1 MQPELVQVTPGRF
14 GRTVALRIAE
24 HLNSAVRSRGI
35 ATIALSGGPQMH
47 WVYRELRELQL
58 PWSKIEFWFADERC
72 VPERHP
78 ASNWFVASDLI
89 FSDVRIRSEGAYRID
104 GQRTDH
110 EVVAQEYAER
120 LPEQLDVALLELGLD
135 GHLAGLFPDSPA
147 LQETE
152 RLVVA
157 VETGHKPR
165 HRITLTPAGFARVK
179 QIFVLATGRDRAVAL
194 KAALAE
200 DGSAEKLPASVA
212 LRGIWFVDSGSLP
225 RR

>member
-1 MQPELVQVTPGRF
+1 M
-14 GRTVALRIAE
+14 
-24 HLNSAVRSRGI
+24 
-35 ATIALSGGPQMH
+35 
-47 WVYRELRELQL
+47 
-58 PWSKIEFWFADERC
+58 
-72 VPERHP
+72 PERHP
-78 ASNWFVASDLI
+78 ASNWFVASDII
-89 FSDVRIRSEGAYRID
+89 FSDVRIRSEGAYPID

-120 LPEQLDVALLELGLD
+120 LPEQIDVALLEARPRL
-135 GHLAGLFPDSPA
+135 GHLAGLFPGSPA

-165 HRITLTPAGFARVK
+165 HRITLTPAGLARVK
-179 QIFVLATGRDRAVAL
+179 QIFVFATGRDRAVAL

-200 DGSAEKLPASVA
+200 DGSAEALPASVA
-212 LRGIWFVDSGSLP
+212 SRGIWFVDSGSLP